1 MCAPAPPPPLSSHSP
16 LHPSLI
22 LLRSPAYHKTRT
34 LTPSSSSS
42 PSLGHARNSLSP
54 SSLSPLFFQDASQG
68 GKEGEEEEE
77 EKESAVEEWRRGG
90 EKTSR
95 RRRKA
100 KKKRISGSFPLR
112 TTD

>member
-1 MCAPAPPPPLSSHSP
+1 MCAPVPPPPLSSHSP
-16 LHPSLI
+16 LHPFLI

-42 PSLGHARNSLSP
+42 LGHARNSLSP
-54 SSLSPLFFQDASQG
+54 SSLLPPLFFQDASQG